1 MPLLSAVPPFV
12 VGVGEGASLPEA
24 GSRAQP
30 RPLWEQRLARGLG
43 PGAWGVVRCGRCASA
58 QPRGGRTLTRTASSG
73 PWDSRVPARARIRVT
88 GSSPSSELW
97 DLGAFSGSPR
107 THPLPVSHK
116 PHRPAPINLSP
127 LPSFSQ
133 PFPAVFSP
141 LGGPLCS
148 QTKFSPARAQDWPRS

>member
-1 MPLLSAVPPFV
+1 MPLLSAVPLFGWGGGGSTSARSREQGSASPPL
-12 VGVGEGASLPEA
+12 GAASC
-24 GSRAQP
+24 S
-30 RPLWEQRLARGLG
+30 W
-43 PGAWGVVRCGRCASA
+43 PGAWGVVRCGRCAST
-58 QPRGGRTLTRTASSG
+58 QPRGGRTVTRTASSG
-73 PWDSRVPARARIRVT
+73 PWDSRVPARARVRVT
-88 GSSPSSELW
+88 GSSPSPELW

-116 PHRPAPINLSP
+116 PHRPAPISLSP